1 MVNQVLDSIIDTLNE
16 YQEQL
21 TSQEDLKLLSPKY
34 RQGVLDGIG
43 LCIEIL
49 TKAREQHKEKMEK

>member
-1 MVNQVLDSIIDTLNE
+1 MVNQVLDAIIDTLNE

-34 RQGVLDGIG
+34 RQGVLDGVS

-49 TKAREQHKEKMEK
+49 TEARKQHKEKMEK